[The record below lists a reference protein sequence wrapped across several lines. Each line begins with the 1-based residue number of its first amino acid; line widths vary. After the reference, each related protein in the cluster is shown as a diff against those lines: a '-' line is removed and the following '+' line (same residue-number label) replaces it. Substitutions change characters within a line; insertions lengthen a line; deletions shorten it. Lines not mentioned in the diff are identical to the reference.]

1 MELTGSSVFDYIHPA
16 DHVEMAERLGIKPHL
31 RTEAGC
37 QTAQE
42 SASSS
47 ASTSSLAGT
56 PEPGN
61 LLISEFFVCLLLF
74 THYFQS
80 DMLCTCGIY
89 VRLYTLLSFLPQPP
103 PVRYH
108 PEMNQQS
115 EVSLSG

>member
-1 MELTGSSVFDYIHPA
+1 MFDYIHPA

-61 LLISEFFVCLLLF
+61 LTMREFGILVCFSLLIPALHFLYVFVCCF
-74 THYFQS
+74 
-80 DMLCTCGIY
+80 
-89 VRLYTLLSFLPQPP
+89 LYL
-103 PVRYH
+103 
-108 PEMNQQS
+108 
-115 EVSLSG
+115 